1 MFVLCQ
7 GCVACIYV
15 GTPQVCS
22 NLRGQKV
29 ISGPLELE
37 VQAFVRHRVGAGDEA
52 ARAASALNCRAIS
65 LAHVLIFLRQNLTM

>member
-65 LAHVLIFLRQNLTM
+65 LAHSFVRLLSLTT